1 VARMLLVRRG
11 RLLSAGGDART
22 SRETGCAP
30 TEAGA
35 AAERA
40 TETRSRPLV
49 TTVRWSRG
57 TACESRLR
65 VREVRAPA
73 GEDVARVADVAGVER
88 LVAPGGRGSARCS
101 SARRTRAVSGSD
113 CGSGASGAGRGPRRR
128 PRLRGSRTAA
138 TSRPLYFAA
147 TALSPLRVSS
157 GSSAPSTARA
167 LSGHGG
173 RAHSQVSARLPR
185 TDGTPGNGSG
195 TPRRPLVQGADRDPF
210 LDRLLA
216 DVLVA
221 RIAVEFAPA
230 EVLEPGRV
238 DVVGDDLGR
247 SSFRV
252 SRTPASSSSPFRYG
266 STLQLARTPMR
277 LPSRSDGRR

>member
-101 SARRTRAVSGSD
+101 SARRTRAV
-113 CGSGASGAGRGPRRR
+113 RRV
-128 PRLRGSRTAA
+128 RLRFGCERCRTW
-138 TSRPLYFAA
+138 PPKK
-147 TALSPLRVSS
+147 TASS
-157 GSSAPSTARA
+157 GLEDSSHLKT
-167 LSGHGG
+167 
-173 RAHSQVSARLPR
+173 
-185 TDGTPGNGSG
+185 
-195 TPRRPLVQGADRDPF
+195 LVF
-210 LDRLLA
+210 
-216 DVLVA
+216 
-221 RIAVEFAPA
+221 
-230 EVLEPGRV
+230 
-238 DVVGDDLGR
+238 
-247 SSFRV
+247 
-252 SRTPASSSSPFRYG
+252 
-266 STLQLARTPMR
+266 
-277 LPSRSDGRR
+277 RSDGAEPVACLVRVVGALDSARAERPRRTGAFAGQRSSPPHLRDAWKPVGYSSKAARPWRGSGSLP

>member
-1 VARMLLVRRG
+1 MPARRAKPVMRRP
-11 RLLSAGGDART
+11 RR
-22 SRETGCAP
+22 AP
-30 TEAGA
+30 LPSVQP
-35 AAERA
+35 
-40 TETRSRPLV
+40 ETRSRPLV

-73 GEDVARVADVAGVER
+73 GEDVARVADRRGRAARG
-88 LVAPGGRGSARCS
+88 PGGRGSARCS

-157 GSSAPSTARA
+157 GSSAPSIARA

-173 RAHSQVSARLPR
+173 RAHSQVSARLP
-185 TDGTPGNGSG
+185 PH
-195 TPRRPLVQGADRDPF
+195 RRDAWKPVRCSSKARSSK
-210 LDRLLA
+210 
-216 DVLVA
+216 A
-221 RIAVEFAPA
+221 RI
-230 EVLEPGRV
+230 GI
-238 DVVGDDLGR
+238 R
-247 SSFRV
+247 SLI
-252 SRTPASSSSPFRYG
+252 AC
-266 STLQLARTPMR
+266 
-277 LPSRSDGRR
+277 LPTFSLHA